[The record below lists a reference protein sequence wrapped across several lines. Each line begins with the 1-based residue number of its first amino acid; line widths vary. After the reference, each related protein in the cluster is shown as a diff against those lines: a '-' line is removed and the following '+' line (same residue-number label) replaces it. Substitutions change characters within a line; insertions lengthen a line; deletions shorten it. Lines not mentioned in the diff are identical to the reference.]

1 MNKAIY
7 TEGYM
12 NISTEHLYTI
22 YIILLGS
29 GALLF
34 ALRYLYA
41 KSNSKKKRFQK
52 PISYVEIRAW
62 REK

>member
-1 MNKAIY
+1 
-7 TEGYM
+7 M